1 MHWEFERR
9 KSARLDNLGRGE
21 SLVLG
26 TGFEEGT
33 DRGRQPGGQE
43 AGWRTGCK
51 TGKVRVGRMHLVN
64 KHH

>member
-43 AGWRTGCK
+43 A
-51 TGKVRVGRMHLVN
+51 
-64 KHH
+64 